1 MTAFPSSLPAPAHPD
16 PRDAPVLRWG
26 ILGPGLIARHFVDA
40 LAKHTGQHVTA
51 VASRAAERAADFAET
66 HGIPRS
72 YGSYEDLL
80 ADDNVDAVYI
90 ATPMSEHFAQT
101 IMCIEAGKHAL
112 VEKSFMR
119 TAAEANTVRER
130 ARAGDVFV
138 MEAMKTRY
146 IPQIQVIDRLLADG
160 VLGTVDSVVAQYG
173 SVVPFRA
180 GHRLFDPALGGGVLL
195 DIGVYPLSFAYTVL
209 GEFTSVQ
216 ATGTLAAS
224 GVDDAVSAV
233 LTTDSGARAL
243 IDTTLRAT
251 TPTTATINGSLAR
264 IESGEPFHNPSPL
277 ALISADGLRRLDWN
291 DQRYP
296 GRECLAFQA
305 SAMARYI
312 GDGLTESPVH
322 SLDDSVAIMT
332 LLDEMR
338 RQVGARFAD
347 ER

>member
-1 MTAFPSSLPAPAHPD
+1 MIAFPSSLPAPAHPD
-16 PRDAPVLRWG
+16 PHDAPVLRWG
-26 ILGPGLIARHFVDA
+26 ILGPGMIARHFADA
-40 LAKHTGQHVTA
+40 LRKHTGQQITA
-51 VASRAAERAADFAET
+51 VASRTTERATDFAET
-66 HGIPRS
+66 FGIPHAF
-72 YGSYEDLL
+72 GSYEDLL
-80 ADDNVDAVYI
+80 ADDDVDAVYI

-101 IMCIEAGKHAL
+101 IMCLDAGKHAL

-119 TAAEANTVRER
+119 TAAEAVEVRER
-130 ARAGDVFV
+130 AREGDVFV

-160 VLGTVDSVVAQYG
+160 VLGTVDTVVAQYG
-173 SVVPFRA
+173 SVTPFQA
-180 GHRLFDPALGGGVLL
+180 DSRLFDPALGGGVLL

-216 ATGTLAAS
+216 VAGTLAAS
-224 GVDDAVSAV
+224 GVDDAASAV
-233 LTTDSGARAL
+233 LTTGSGARAL
-243 IDTTLRAT
+243 IDTTWRAT
-251 TPTTATINGSLAR
+251 TPIRAGINGTLAR

-277 ALISADGLRRLDWN
+277 SLISADGTRRLDWN

-305 SAMARYI
+305 SAMARYVQ
-312 GDGLTESPVH
+312 DGLTESPVH

-338 RQVGARFAD
+338 RQVGARFTD
-347 ER
+347 ET

>member
-1 MTAFPSSLPAPAHPD
+1 MTAFPHSLPTPAHPD

-26 ILGPGLIARHFVDA
+26 ILGPGLIARHFADA
-40 LAKHTGQHVTA
+40 LRKHTGQQITA
-51 VASRAAERAADFAET
+51 VASRTAQRAVDFAEAFSVPT
-66 HGIPRS
+66 A
-72 YGSYEDLL
+72 YGSYADLL

-90 ATPMSEHFAQT
+90 ATPMSEHYAQT
-101 IMCIEAGKHAL
+101 IMCIDAGKHAL

-119 TAAEANTVRER
+119 TAAEAIEVRRR

-146 IPQIQVIDRLLADG
+146 LPQVQVIDRLLADG
-160 VLGTVDSVVAQYG
+160 VLGTVDTVVAQYG
-173 SVVPFRA
+173 SVTPFQA
-180 GHRLFDPALGGGVLL
+180 GSRLFEPALGGGVLL
-195 DIGVYPLSFAYTVL
+195 DIGVYPLSFVYTVL
-209 GEFTSVQ
+209 GRFSSVQ
-216 ATGTLAAS
+216 ASGSLAAS
-224 GVDDAVSAV
+224 GVDDAASAV
-233 LTTDSGARAL
+233 LTTESGARAL
-243 IDTTLRAT
+243 IDTTWRAN
-251 TPTTATINGSLAR
+251 TPIRAGINGSLAR

-277 ALISADGLRRLDWN
+277 ALISADGLRRLDWD

-312 GDGLTESPVH
+312 GDDLTESPVH
-322 SLDDSVAIMT
+322 SLDDSVAVMT

-338 RQVGARFAD
+338 RQVGARFPD